1 MKHELKVG
9 DYVEWKLEGSRARGV
24 ILKKLISPMK
34 FKTYTI
40 PASKKNPQYFIKRV
54 KTGLVVMHKGSVLK
68 WIGESGRESSKTVA
82 NSK

>member
-9 DYVEWKLEGSRARGV
+9 DYVEWKSEEGRARGA

-34 FKTYTI
+34 FKTYTV

-68 WIGESGRESSKTVA
+68 WIGESGRKSPKTVA
-82 NSK
+82 SSK